1 MWDDEREESAAMLK
15 PRFTQD
21 QIRAIVS
28 ELVAG
33 RMAGEISRRHG
44 ISISTLYRWRA
55 KVAGERQ
62 PDDKERLRSLEDE
75 HRRLKRQFAELTL
88 DYATLR
94 AALIRDVRGDC

>member
-1 MWDDEREESAAMLK
+1 MLK

-21 QIRAIVS
+21 QIRVIVS
-28 ELVAG
+28 ELVDG
-33 RMAGEISRRHG
+33 RMAGEISRRYG

-55 KVAGERQ
+55 KVADERQ
-62 PDDKERLRSLEDE
+62 PDDKERLRLLEDE
-75 HRRLKRQFAELTL
+75 HRRLKKQFAELTL

>member
-1 MWDDEREESAAMLK
+1 MLK

-33 RMAGEISRRHG
+33 QMAGEISRRYG

-55 KVAGERQ
+55 KVVGERQ
-62 PDDKERLRSLEDE
+62 SDDKERLRSLEDE
-75 HRRLKRQFAELTL
+75 HRRLKKQFAELTL

>member
-1 MWDDEREESAAMLK
+1 MATGELLVMSK
-15 PRFTQD
+15 PRFTPD
-21 QIRAIVS
+21 QIKVMVS
-28 ELVAG
+28 ELDSG
-33 RMAGEISRRHG
+33 QMAGDVSRRYG

-55 KVAGERQ
+55 KFANGQR

>member
-1 MWDDEREESAAMLK
+1 MPK
-15 PRFTQD
+15 PRFTRD
-21 QIRAIVS
+21 QIKAMVS
-28 ELVAG
+28 ELEAG
-33 RMAGEISRRHG
+33 QMAGEISRRYG

-55 KVAGERQ
+55 KFTDAQQ

-75 HRRLKRQFAELTL
+75 HRRLKKQFAELTL

>member
-1 MWDDEREESAAMLK
+1 MLK

-33 RMAGEISRRHG
+33 QMARELSRRYG

-55 KVAGERQ
+55 KFAHEQQ
-62 PDDKERLRSLEDE
+62 PGDKERLRSLEDE
-75 HRRLKRQFAELTL
+75 HRRLKQQFAELTL